1 MMLQHFGLREPPFGL
16 TPDTTF
22 AFASRSHQAALDTLI
37 LALGSGDGFIK
48 ITGEVGT
55 GKTFLCRRL
64 LSSLDK
70 RFLPLF
76 LPNPCVQTR
85 GLLLSLCLE
94 LGLDIKFNV
103 PQGLLLPMLTA
114 ALLAQ
119 AKEGRIVVAC
129 LDEAQAMS
137 DEALECLRLLTN
149 IETEKMRLLRVV
161 MFGQPELDTKLAQ
174 PHMRQL
180 TQRISFNH
188 VLTALTRDE
197 TLGYLNHRMRRAG
210 QKGATVFG
218 QTEAN
223 LIHTLTGGTPRLVNL
238 LAHKSLML
246 ACGVGETVVRPAHI
260 RAAADDTP
268 AVQNRRWTVRL
279 RRRLQALLAPQ
290 WLREK
295 SL

>member
-1 MMLQHFGLREPPFGL
+1 MLHHFGLREAPFGL

-22 AFASRSHQAALDTLI
+22 AFASRSHQQALDTLTM
-37 LALGSGDGFIK
+37 ALNSGDGFVK

-64 LSSLDK
+64 LGALDQ
-70 RFLPLF
+70 RYLPLF

-94 LGLDIKFNV
+94 LGLDIRFDV
-103 PQGLLLPMLTA
+103 PQGVLLPMLTA

-119 AKEGRIVVAC
+119 AREGRIVVAC

-149 IETEKMRLLRVV
+149 IETEKIRLLRVV

-180 TQRISFNH
+180 AQRISFNY

-210 QKGATVFG
+210 QNGATVFG
-218 QTEAN
+218 QTEAH
-223 LIHTLTGGTPRLVNL
+223 LIHKLTDGTPRLVNL
-238 LAHKSLML
+238 LAHKSLL
-246 ACGVGETVVRPAHI
+246 VACGLGETVVRPAHV
-260 RAAADDTP
+260 RAAADDTL
-268 AVQNRRWTVRL
+268 AIQQRRWIVRL
-279 RRRLQALLAPQ
+279 RMAAQRLVAPLV
-290 WLREK
+290 LRWR